1 MMYPALKIPVFRLV
15 RITGLLLTA
24 LLLPVKATT
33 LASCNPTFT
42 VCLIPE
48 EVLLQLPFDAIAGD
62 VVLTDPIGHV
72 SDVFRIFNN
81 FINTGAGT
89 GLGTQ
94 AELYSADDG
103 PVPTT
108 YSANVVFI
116 PESPTGVTTYT
127 NNGVSY
133 LLGVPEPETTGLLT
147 LAGGLLYAFVR
158 KRARTTGG
166 GCDAPDLLNS

>member
-1 MMYPALKIPVFRLV
+1 MIFLSMNIPLPRLLC
-15 RITGLLLTA
+15 ITGLLLITLSVVA
-24 LLLPVKATT
+24 KPTT
-33 LASCNPTFT
+33 IVSCNATST

-48 EVLLQLPFDAIAGD
+48 QVLLQLPFDAVAGD
-62 VVLTDPIGHV
+62 IVLTDPNGSI

-81 FINTGAGT
+81 LINTGAGT

-103 PVPTT
+103 LVPTT

-127 NNGVSY
+127 NNGITY
-133 LLGVPEPETTGLLT
+133 LLGVPEPETAGLLT
-147 LAGGLLYAFVR
+147 LGAALLYALVR
-158 KRARTTGG
+158 KRVRTIEGG
-166 GCDAPDLLNS
+166 L